1 MNKKLTTQKRIRTSI
16 RNYSR
21 NRAYK
26 SSIKTAMKNSVLSA
40 KTMEYNNTDGILSNI
55 AEAFSRIDKSVKR
68 KIIHKNKAARKKALL
83 LKLLRKYKNLF

>member
-26 SSIKTAMKNSVLSA
+26 SSIKTAMKNAILSA
-40 KTMEYNNTDGILSNI
+40 KTMEYDNTKGVLSNI

-83 LKLLRKYKNLF
+83 LKLLKKI